1 MIGFFRRLRKLFL
14 ADGKIRQY
22 MVYALGEILLVVLG
36 ILIAIQINSWYSDK
50 ADRKQERIYLEQ
62 YQRDLRT
69 NLVELDRVISK
80 QQKTINSA
88 DLLYEVHKG
97 RKEVQPYDSL
107 QYNII
112 DMANYTICMSEEGTI
127 NDILGS
133 GNLSLIQNDSLR
145 KSIVGWSHRFAHVR
159 EWEQLG
165 KGNATEIRVLLT
177 QKTRLYEDV
186 YGKAFMDSLE
196 IRSMIDDRYFLNL
209 AAGKANSSY
218 QLIHF
223 YKEIKEEHLKL
234 LAFLKQELDQ

>member
-14 ADGKIRQY
+14 ADGKFRQY
-22 MVYALGEILLVVLG
+22 LVYALGEILLVVLG

-62 YQRDLRT
+62 YQHDLET
-69 NLVELDRVISK
+69 NLIELDRVISK
-80 QQKTINSA
+80 QQKTIKSA

-97 RKEVQPYDSL
+97 RKSVQPFDSL
-107 QYNII
+107 QYNIL
-112 DMANYTICMSEEGTI
+112 DVANYTLFMSEEGTI

-145 KSIVGWSHRFAHVR
+145 KSIVGWKHSLAHVR

-165 KGNATEIRVLLT
+165 KGNATEIRDLFI
-177 QKTRLYEDV
+177 QKTRLYEDI
-186 YGKAFMDSLE
+186 YGEAFMDSLE
-196 IRSMIDDRYFLNL
+196 IRALINDRYFLNL
-209 AAGKANSSY
+209 AAGKANSSEM
-218 QLIHF
+218 LVRF
-223 YKEIKEEHLKL
+223 YRDIQEDHLKL

>member
-1 MIGFFRRLRKLFL
+1 
-14 ADGKIRQY
+14 
-22 MVYALGEILLVVLG
+22 
-36 ILIAIQINSWYSDK
+36 
-50 ADRKQERIYLEQ
+50 
-62 YQRDLRT
+62 
-69 NLVELDRVISK
+69 
-80 QQKTINSA
+80 
-88 DLLYEVHKG
+88 
-97 RKEVQPYDSL
+97 
-107 QYNII
+107 
-112 DMANYTICMSEEGTI
+112 MSEEGTI

>member
-14 ADGKIRQY
+14 ADGKFRQY
-22 MVYALGEILLVVLG
+22 LAYALGEILLVVLG

-62 YQRDLRT
+62 YKNDLET

-80 QQKTINSA
+80 QERTIESA
-88 DLLYEVHKG
+88 DLLYDVYKG
-97 RKEVQPYDSL
+97 RKEVQPYLSL

-165 KGNATEIRVLLT
+165 KGNASEIRDLLT

-196 IRSMIDDRYFLNL
+196 IQAMINDRYFLNL
-209 AAGKANSSY
+209 AAGKANGSDMLVRFY
-218 QLIHF
+218 QDIQEDLR
-223 YKEIKEEHLKL
+223 KL